1 MAQPAKETTRR
12 TSPDRARKTAVLIFI
27 MVSVLFS
34 LSLFICNYVVSRHY
48 RSLESASRS
57 FASAQKAAAD
67 LQTGSDYLTEKVR
80 SFVVTGDLG
89 YLEQFYEEV
98 NVTRRRE
105 NAVEALDA
113 LLPDRESPAYLAL
126 EEALNLSNALIAYEN
141 HAMCLIL
148 DIGDYD
154 RSAVPEALQELEL
167 PQKERSMT
175 KAEKKT
181 AAEDLVFGE
190 IYSDYKT
197 RIREQADRCTDSL
210 MAEAEDTM
218 AAVSAMLDT
227 LLRVQDILLT
237 AQLVTVL
244 ALGLFLSR
252 SRGRAKEQGGEF

>member
-1 MAQPAKETTRR
+1 
-12 TSPDRARKTAVLIFI
+12 
-27 MVSVLFS
+27 
-34 LSLFICNYVVSRHY
+34 
-48 RSLESASRS
+48 
-57 FASAQKAAAD
+57 
-67 LQTGSDYLTEKVR
+67 
-80 SFVVTGDLG
+80 
-89 YLEQFYEEV
+89 
-98 NVTRRRE
+98 
-105 NAVEALDA
+105 
-113 LLPDRESPAYLAL
+113 
-126 EEALNLSNALIAYEN
+126 
-141 HAMCLIL
+141 
-148 DIGDYD
+148 
-154 RSAVPEALQELEL
+154 
-167 PQKERSMT
+167 MT

>member
-190 IYSDYKT
+190 IY
-197 RIREQADRCTDSL
+197 
-210 MAEAEDTM
+210 M

-244 ALGLFLSR
+244 ALGLFLLR

>member
-1 MAQPAKETTRR
+1 M
-12 TSPDRARKTAVLIFI
+12 
-27 MVSVLFS
+27 
-34 LSLFICNYVVSRHY
+34 
-48 RSLESASRS
+48 
-57 FASAQKAAAD
+57 
-67 LQTGSDYLTEKVR
+67 
-80 SFVVTGDLG
+80 
-89 YLEQFYEEV
+89 
-98 NVTRRRE
+98 
-105 NAVEALDA
+105 
-113 LLPDRESPAYLAL
+113 
-126 EEALNLSNALIAYEN
+126 NLSNALIAYEN

-252 SRGRAKEQGGEF
+252 LRGRAKEQGGEF

>member
-113 LLPDRESPAYLAL
+113 LLPDRAGTPVAVENPAIVIMTSTPQTITVGETPLQF
-126 EEALNLSNALIAYEN
+126 
-141 HAMCLIL
+141 
-148 DIGDYD
+148 YD
-154 RSAVPEALQELEL
+154 EGG
-167 PQKERSMT
+167 KE
-175 KAEKKT
+175 
-181 AAEDLVFGE
+181 DG
-190 IYSDYKT
+190 
-197 RIREQADRCTDSL
+197 
-210 MAEAEDTM
+210 
-218 AAVSAMLDT
+218 
-227 LLRVQDILLT
+227 
-237 AQLVTVL
+237 
-244 ALGLFLSR
+244 
-252 SRGRAKEQGGEF
+252 RGGPGFR